1 MNVSKPILFQDVR
14 ACVDAVIQ
22 KVGKAIV
29 LGSPIGAGKPNHV
42 LNEFYR
48 RATEDP
54 SLQLTIMTGLSV
66 EKPKAN
72 SDMERRFLGPFVERV
87 FRDYPDLDYVHA
99 YLRNQLPPNIRVL
112 EFYMLPGGFLNNPGA
127 QRHYMSSNY
136 THVGRDMVLQGLNVF
151 AQTIARRDVGGE
163 TTFSLGSNSDSL
175 DLFPLLREQERQGRA
190 IAVIGQVNEQMPFM
204 LNDAEVAPDTFHM
217 VVDDR
222 KYDHALFGP
231 PNMSTDITDYL
242 IGLHASSLVCDGGTL
257 QIGIGTLGNAI
268 AYGCCLRHEDNTRYR
283 ATLDALGAN
292 ERFGELIE
300 TVGGTGPLAQGLY
313 GSSEMFADG
322 FRQLYEH
329 GILKRAVYD
338 DEVIQALLN
347 EGVITEDVTP
357 ETFDALRARGA
368 FGSRLNEADFNWL
381 QKYGIFRQSLQFA
394 DGAIRTDDGTH
405 INPDLTDP
413 TSAEQIRTACLGD
426 RLSGGVVMHGG
437 FFLGP
442 QAMYESLR
450 NMDDSEARRFCMTG
464 IGFAN
469 QLYGHERLA
478 TLQRRHARFMNTT
491 MMVTLTGAACSDGVE
506 SGQVVSGVGGQ
517 YNFVAMAHALEGAR
531 SVLMV
536 RSTRSKKEHVTSN
549 LVWNYGHL
557 TIPRHLRDIVVTEY
571 GIADLRGKQD
581 QEVIAALL
589 NIADS
594 RFQPEL
600 LEQAKSAGKV
610 APDYQIP
617 AQFRENTPER
627 MEMALSEFRKSGLFP
642 PFPFGSDF
650 TPEEVVLGRALK
662 ALKARTASRVGL
674 MKAIVSAVDA
684 PSEIPEA
691 ALPYLERMGLDKPR
705 GLKERM
711 ARKLVLSELIAA
723 GVV

>member
-1 MNVSKPILFQDVR
+1 MNESKPTLFQDVR

-29 LGSPIGAGKPNHV
+29 LGSPIGAGKPNHL

-48 RATEDP
+48 RAAEDP

-66 EKPKAN
+66 EKPKAR
-72 SDMERRFLGPFVERV
+72 SDMERRFLEPFVKRV
-87 FRDYPDLDYVHA
+87 FRDYPDLDYVSA
-99 YLRNQLPPNIRVL
+99 YLRNQLPPNVKVL

-151 AQTIARRDVGGE
+151 AQTVARRDVGGE
-163 TTFSLGSNSDSL
+163 TSYSLGSNSDSL

-190 IAVIGQVNEQMPFM
+190 VAVIGQVNEQMPFM
-204 LNDAEVAPDTFHM
+204 RNDAEVAPGTFHM

-231 PNMSTDITDYL
+231 PNMSTDVTDYL
-242 IGLHASSLVCDGGTL
+242 IGLHASALIRDGGTL
-257 QIGIGTLGNAI
+257 QIGIGSLGNAI
-268 AYGCCLRHEDNTRYR
+268 TYGCCLRHEDNARYR
-283 ATLDALGAN
+283 AALDALGAN
-292 ERFGELIE
+292 ERFGQIID
-300 TVGGTGPLAQGLY
+300 TVGGTDPFSAGLY

-322 FRQLYEH
+322 FRQLYER

-338 DEVIQALLN
+338 DESIQALLN
-347 EGVITEDVTP
+347 EGVITEAVTP
-357 ETFDALRARGA
+357 EGFDALRAHGA
-368 FGSRLNEADFNWL
+368 FGSPLSDKDFRWL
-381 QKYGIFRQSLQFA
+381 QKYGIFRPSLQFV
-394 DGAIRTDDGTH
+394 DGAIRADDGTL
-405 INPDLTDP
+405 IAPDLTDP
-413 TSAEQIRTACLGD
+413 RSVEQIHTTCLGD

-442 QAMYESLR
+442 QEMYDSLR
-450 NMDDSEARRFCMTG
+450 NMDESEASKFCMTG
-464 IGFAN
+464 IAYAN

-531 SVLMV
+531 SVLML
-536 RSTRSKKEHVTSN
+536 RSTRSKKGNVTSN

-581 QEVIAALL
+581 EQVVAALL

-627 MEMALSEFRKSGLFP
+627 METALSDFRNDGLFP
-642 PFPFGSDF
+642 AFPFGMDF
-650 TPEEVVLGRALK
+650 TPEEIVLGKALK

-674 MKAIVSAVDA
+674 LKAIMGAVDT
-684 PSEIPEA
+684 PGEIPEA
-691 ALPYLERMGLDKPR
+691 ALPYLKRMGLDKPR
-705 GLKERM
+705 GLKEKMSQR
-711 ARKLVLSELIAA
+711 LVLSELMAA
-723 GVV
+723 GVL